1 MVQISYPAQAD
12 PSAQKAA
19 YIANADTL
27 TAAFARLLDMPAFVF
42 GHFKYVTTNAL
53 SSEL

>member
-1 MVQISYPAQAD
+1 MVQIWYPAQVH

-19 YIANADTL
+19 YIANADIV
-27 TAAFARLLDMPAFVF
+27 TAAVAHLLDMPAFVF